1 MNYIILIFSIMCA
14 GIKSTFS
21 KVGNRYLDQ
30 HNNIYSFNFYLFLV
44 AWLVI
49 LLMGWRQVF
58 PIHGFMVFLAVFY
71 AIFTLLSILLFIKAT
86 NLGSVVLSSLIYS
99 CGFLVPI
106 VVSVLFQNET
116 ISLMQFIGIALMLLS
131 FGISAKAN
139 EKITIKWLLYA
150 LAAMFS
156 SGMVSVLQK
165 IYRSSPYESQMNGFL
180 VIAFF
185 FIVII
190 LFCLMPKPLTRP
202 NKKLTGTAC
211 IIGVALACI
220 NLCNLYLSGVM
231 SAVIV
236 FPSLNGGVI
245 VSSALF
251 ARLFLKEP
259 IPLKKKIGIVLAIIA
274 ILLIA

>member
-1 MNYIILIFSIMCA
+1 MNYIILIFSVMCA

-30 HNNIYSFNFYLFLV
+30 HNNIYSLNFYLFLV

-49 LLMGWRQVF
+49 LVVGAKSVF
-58 PIHGFMVFLAVFY
+58 PIHGFMIFLAIFY
-71 AIFTLLSILLFIKAT
+71 ALFTLLSILLYIKAT
-86 NLGSVVLSSLIYS
+86 QLGSVLLSSLIYS
-99 CGFLVPI
+99 CGFLVPT
-106 VVSVLFQNET
+106 VVGILFQTET
-116 ISLMQFIGIALMLLS
+116 MTLLQLAGIMLMLIS

-139 EKITIKWLLYA
+139 EKVTIKWLLYA

-185 FIVII
+185 FIVVI
-190 LFCLMPKPLTRP
+190 LFCLMPKPLVKP
-202 NKKLTGTAC
+202 NKKLAGTSV
-211 IIGVALACI
+211 IIGIALASI

-231 SAVIV
+231 PAVIV
-236 FPSLNGGVI
+236 FPVLNGGVI
-245 VSSALF
+245 ISSALF
-251 ARLFLKEP
+251 AWIFLKEP
-259 IPLKKKIGIVLAIIA
+259 IPSKKKIGIVLAIIA